1 MNTVA
6 PVVYN
11 ITVTVA
17 LDSTISGD
25 VTSFD
30 CFCQLGPTFQRMQ
43 RNVTAIPLANAVTPT
58 KIFGA
63 PPTTDRFTGV
73 S

>member
-25 VTSFD
+25 VTLFD
-30 CFCQLGPTFQRMQ
+30 CFCQLGPTFQRTQ